1 VITESIVDVL
11 LVEDHAIVRHGIR
24 TMLERSG
31 DFRVVA
37 EVDNG
42 AEAVQFCKKAQPQ
55 LVLMDLAM
63 PGLNGI
69 EATTEIVRH
78 WPAAR
83 VVFLSAY
90 DDDQSVVN
98 AIRSGARG
106 FVLKRASLGD
116 LLDALRTVAKGGSYL
131 SPQVSDRLL
140 VRIQRGD
147 LESGPAPSALEGL
160 SPREL
165 QVMRMIAEG
174 MTSKEIARSLELGV
188 ETVRSYRKTLMKKL
202 GVNNVAGLTQLA
214 ISSGITTAPSPERS
228 MRASA

>member
-1 VITESIVDVL
+1 MAVDVL
-11 LVEDHAIVRHGIR
+11 LVEDHEIVRHGIK

-31 DFRVVA
+31 DFRVVGEA
-37 EVDNG
+37 DNG
-42 AEAVQFCKKAQPQ
+42 AEAVQFCRRTSPQ
-55 LVLMDLAM
+55 LILMDLAM

-69 EATTEIVRH
+69 EATSEIVRNT
-78 WPAAR
+78 PQAR
-83 VVFLSAY
+83 VVFLSAH
-90 DDDQSVVN
+90 DDDYSVVR
-98 AIRSGARG
+98 AIRAGARG

-140 VRIQRGD
+140 VRIQKGD
-147 LESGPAPSALEGL
+147 LESNQVPSVLDGL

-174 MTSKEIARSLELGV
+174 LTSKEIAQKLDLGV

-202 GVNNVAGLTQLA
+202 GLNNVAALTQLA
-214 ISSGITTAPSPERS
+214 ISTGLTTQQESAAT
-228 MRASA
+228 ASASS

>member
-1 VITESIVDVL
+1 MAVDVL

-24 TMLERSG
+24 TMLERG
-31 DFRVVA
+31 DEFRVIGEA
-37 EVDNG
+37 ENG
-42 AEAVQFCKKAQPQ
+42 AEAVQFCRKILPQ

-78 WPAAR
+78 WPSVR
-83 VVFLSAY
+83 VVVLSAY

-116 LLDALRTVAKGGSYL
+116 LLEALRTVAKGDSYL
-131 SPQVSDRLL
+131 SPQVSGRLL
-140 VRIQRGD
+140 VRIKRGD
-147 LESGPAPSALEGL
+147 LEAGPAPSALAGL

-174 MTSKEIARSLELGV
+174 MTSKEIARSLDLGV

-202 GVNNVAGLTQLA
+202 AVTNVAGLTQIA
-214 ISSGITTAPSPERS
+214 ISSGITAAPSPD
-228 MRASA
+228 RALHVTA

>member
-1 VITESIVDVL
+1 MAVDVL

-24 TMLERSG
+24 TLLERSG
-31 DFRVVA
+31 DFRVVG
-37 EVDNG
+37 EVDSG
-42 AEAVQFCKKAQPQ
+42 ADAVQFCRKSPPQ

-69 EATTEIVRH
+69 EATSEIIRH
-78 WPAAR
+78 SPTAR

-140 VRIQRGD
+140 QRIQRGD
-147 LESGPAPSALEGL
+147 LESGGPPSTLDGL
-160 SPREL
+160 SPREM
-165 QVMRMIAEG
+165 QVMRMIADG
-174 MTSKEIARSLELGV
+174 MTSKEIAQSLDLGV

-202 GVNNVAGLTQLA
+202 GVNNVAGLTQIA
-214 ISSGITTAPSPERS
+214 ISAGITSPTAAESRTKE
-228 MRASA
+228 

>member
-1 VITESIVDVL
+1 MAVDVL
-11 LVEDHAIVRHGIR
+11 LVEDHEIVRHGIK

-31 DFRVVA
+31 DFRVVGEA
-37 EVDNG
+37 DNG
-42 AEAVQFCKKAQPQ
+42 AEAVQFCRRASPQ
-55 LVLMDLAM
+55 IILMDLAM

-69 EATTEIVRH
+69 EATSEIVRNA
-78 WPAAR
+78 PQAR
-83 VVFLSAY
+83 VVFLSAL
-90 DDDQSVVN
+90 DDDNSVVK
-98 AIRSGARG
+98 AIRAGARG

-140 VRIQRGD
+140 VRIQKGD
-147 LESGPAPSALEGL
+147 LESGSVPSALDGL

-174 MTSKEIARSLELGV
+174 LTSKEIAQKLDLGV

-202 GVNNVAGLTQLA
+202 GLNNVAALTQLA
-214 ISSGITTAPSPERS
+214 ISAGLTSQQETA
-228 MRASA
+228 AAATV